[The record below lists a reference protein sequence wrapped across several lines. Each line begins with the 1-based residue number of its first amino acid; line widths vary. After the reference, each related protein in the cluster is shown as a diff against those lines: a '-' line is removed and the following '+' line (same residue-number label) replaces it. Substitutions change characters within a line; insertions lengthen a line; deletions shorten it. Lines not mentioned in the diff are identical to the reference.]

1 MAGGQTLTRRQLGRA
16 TLARQLLL
24 ARVDLPV
31 VDVVQRLAGLQAQEP
46 GPPFLGL
53 WTRMAGFAAED
64 LRVSLHAREVVRAT
78 WSRGTLHLVDAAD
91 YRAFRSTLQPVLD
104 AGLSVLGPRAEGL
117 DVERVV
123 AVARGLLAEPR
134 TFTQLRAALQDA
146 FPEVHER
153 ALGFAVRM
161 CLPLVMVPTAAPRA
175 FPVVASF
182 ALAEEWLGGSIAGAP
197 APEALALRYLAAFGP
212 ASAADF
218 GAWSGLR
225 RTGAVLEGLRPR
237 LRAFRHECTGREL
250 FDLPDAPRPD
260 PDVPAPPRYLPEF
273 DNVVLAHADRSR
285 FIADEHRPALVT
297 KNLRVRAT
305 FLWDGVVRGTWT
317 LATTRTAAALEL
329 APFEPL
335 PPGAL
340 EGLTTE
346 GDALLR
352 FTAPDALTREVR
364 PTPPASA

>member
-1 MAGGQTLTRRQLGRA
+1 MASEVTRLTHRQLGRA

-24 ARVDLPV
+24 ARSAVPV
-31 VDVVQRLAGLQAQEP
+31 VDAVERLTGLQAQEP

-53 WTRMAGFAAED
+53 WTRVEGFAAED
-64 LRVSLHAREVVRAT
+64 LHAALHARELVRAT
-78 WSRGTLHLVDAAD
+78 WLRGTLHLVSAAD
-91 YRAFRSTLQPVLD
+91 YAAFRSTLQPVLD
-104 AGLSVLGPRAEGL
+104 AGLSVLGSRAEGL
-117 DVERVV
+117 DVERVLP
-123 AVARGLLAEPR
+123 VARGLLAEPR
-134 TFTQLRAALQDA
+134 TFTQLRAALQEA

-175 FPVVASF
+175 FPSVASF
-182 ALAEEWLGGSIAGAP
+182 TLAEEWLGAP
-197 APEALALRYLAAFGP
+197 LAAEPALAALVVRYLAAFGP

-218 GAWSGLR
+218 GRWSGLR
-225 RTGAVLEGLRPR
+225 ATAEVLDGLRPR
-237 LRAFRHECTGREL
+237 LRVLRGPSGSREL

-273 DNVVLAHADRSR
+273 DNLVLAHADRSR
-285 FIADEHRPALVT
+285 IVPDEHRGALVT

-317 LATTRTAAALEL
+317 TSATRTTAVLEL
-329 APFEPL
+329 SPFEPL
-335 PPGAL
+335 PDGAL
-340 EGLTTE
+340 AGLTAE

-352 FTAPDALTREVR
+352 FTAPTVATREVR
-364 PTPPASA
+364 VAPRS